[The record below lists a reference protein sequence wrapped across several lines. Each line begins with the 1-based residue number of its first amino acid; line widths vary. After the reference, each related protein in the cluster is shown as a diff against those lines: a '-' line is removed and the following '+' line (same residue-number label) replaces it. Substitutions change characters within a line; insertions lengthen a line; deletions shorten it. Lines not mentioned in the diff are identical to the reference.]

1 MCEIIVW
8 IEFAVEINRL
18 KSFFYRKVF
27 LNYFIALVPFHS
39 TDFSGRIIENNK
51 VVKQTAV
58 GLGFLFPGGVRKF
71 PIKTGLCGF
80 AFWVLSHSRGASCHL
95 PEIKKSEER
104 EKLFLNTRCTSICVM
119 SSSFVKRKFRVNIFD
134 STSFITLCGI
144 F

>member
-18 KSFFYRKVF
+18 KFFFYRKVF

-39 TDFSGRIIENNK
+39 TDFSGQIIENNK

-80 AFWVLSHSRGASCHL
+80 AFWVLSHSRGASGHLSERKKWKMWKTVFEHSMHVNLCHVFFFCKTK
-95 PEIKKSEER
+95 IS
-104 EKLFLNTRCTSICVM
+104 C
-119 SSSFVKRKFRVNIFD
+119 
-134 STSFITLCGI
+134 
-144 F
+144 